1 MKTRMQC
8 KCSSVPYLLPKVPPS
23 ADRARGAARP
33 DAMFTG
39 VASKAPST
47 VEVLE
52 EVQPGDG
59 KRFPK
64 TGDKV
69 VVHYTGSLRSA
80 APEAPGCS
88 SDHRVRAVSQE

>member
-1 MKTRMQC
+1 MDK
-8 KCSSVPYLLPKVPPS
+8 VPALLPKVPPRR
-23 ADRARGAARP
+23 RAP

-52 EVQPGDG
+52 EIQPGDG

>member
-1 MKTRMQC
+1 
-8 KCSSVPYLLPKVPPS
+8 
-23 ADRARGAARP
+23 
-33 DAMFTG
+33 MFTG

-69 VVHYTGSLRSA
+69 VIRGQASPQVGGARDDGPRLGERGRHGFTF
-80 APEAPGCS
+80 
-88 SDHRVRAVSQE
+88 DI

>member
-1 MKTRMQC
+1 M
-8 KCSSVPYLLPKVPPS
+8 CSALLPKVPPS
-23 ADRARGAARP
+23 RLAGSP

>member
-1 MKTRMQC
+1 VFRP
-8 KCSSVPYLLPKVPPS
+8 CSPKFRR
-23 ADRARGAARP
+23 ADARRSP

-88 SDHRVRAVSQE
+88 SDHCVRAVSQE

>member
-1 MKTRMQC
+1 MRAPRVFRHC
-8 KCSSVPYLLPKVPPS
+8 YPKF
-23 ADRARGAARP
+23 RRGNAQL
-33 DAMFTG
+33 AMFTG

>member
-1 MKTRMQC
+1 MIDSCRGRIRHARN
-8 KCSSVPYLLPKVPPS
+8 PS
-23 ADRARGAARP
+23 AVV
-33 DAMFTG
+33 MMVIKG

-88 SDHRVRAVSQE
+88 SDHRVRGWIVQDVQDNAKFV